1 MAGGTLRTGCA
12 SASSSQY
19 GLPWAASRLSVNLPK
34 LTDTQFILVREKH
47 DSEVTLKA
55 AEPEARYIYIGGR
68 EGVSPRS
75 LNRDPVSTV
84 PALLMALRLGCANS
98 KVSSVGWDLAPPIHL
113 PDTLLPSV
121 PACSSFPDT

>member
-1 MAGGTLRTGCA
+1 M
-12 SASSSQY
+12 
-19 GLPWAASRLSVNLPK
+19 
-34 LTDTQFILVREKH
+34 REKH

-84 PALLMALRLGCANS
+84 PALLTALRLGCANS
-98 KVSSVGWDLAPPIHL
+98 KVSSVGWDSAPPIHL
-113 PDTLLPSV
+113 PDALLPSV
-121 PACSSFPDT
+121 PACSSFPDM

>member
-1 MAGGTLRTGCA
+1 MAGGTLRTGCT

-47 DSEVTLKA
+47 DSEVTLTA

-84 PALLMALRLGCANS
+84 PALLTALRLGRANS

-113 PDTLLPSV
+113 RDALLSSV